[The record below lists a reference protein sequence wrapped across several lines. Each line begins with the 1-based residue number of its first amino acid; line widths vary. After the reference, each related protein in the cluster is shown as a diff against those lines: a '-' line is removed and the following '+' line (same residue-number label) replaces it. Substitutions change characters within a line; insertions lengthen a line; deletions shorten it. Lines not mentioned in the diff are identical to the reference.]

1 MRERIWL
8 RLKPKKALSLKGAVT
23 LTIALTAFIP
33 NALLS
38 VWVYRTVVEW
48 TEFLPL
54 MGWIIAV
61 GIFSVALAYLLTHL
75 LLRSMSELE
84 HDLSHMRIAELP
96 ITKLRLPPPEIAPP
110 REVLELRSQIN
121 QILGQLRDVSETRE
135 ALYATLAHD
144 LKTPLLAAVRA
155 VAYIEQEDS
164 LGKEARKAVLIQL
177 RDELA
182 RSYQLVENLLAVSRL
197 ETAPLSPENLS
208 GYTLAQNLKLRY
220 QDDAARYNIDIEI
233 DPRGPG
239 DFWVDRGLIERALG
253 NLIENAFR
261 YAKTRIVLRIG
272 TGWLEVEDDGPG
284 LPASVEQLSRPFKSQ
299 RLRGVRSGTAGLGMY
314 IALQVARAHGGD
326 LTNRRGSLGGAC
338 LKLALPRSQPF
349 ADGLSASPREI
360 K

>member
-1 MRERIWL
+1 MRERTWL
-8 RLKPKKALSLKGAVT
+8 RLKPKGELSLKGALT
-23 LTIALTAFIP
+23 LAIALIAFIP

-38 VWVYRTVVEW
+38 VWVYQTVAEW
-48 TEFLPL
+48 SRFLPL
-54 MGWIIAV
+54 AIWIFTV
-61 GIFSVALAYLLTHL
+61 GIFSVALAYFITNL
-75 LLRSMSELE
+75 LLRSVNELE
-84 HDLSHMRIAELP
+84 HDLSRVRIAEIPL
-96 ITKLRLPPPEIAPP
+96 TKLRLPPPEIPPP
-110 REVLELRSQIN
+110 REISELRDKIN
-121 QILGQLRDVSETRE
+121 QILSQLRDVSETRE

-155 VAYIEQEDS
+155 VAYIEQEDN
-164 LGKEARKAVLIQL
+164 LGKESRKAVLLQL

-197 ETAPLSPENLS
+197 ETSPLSPENLS
-208 GYTLAQNLKLRY
+208 GYTLVQRLKLRY
-220 QDDAARYNIDIEI
+220 QEDAAHYNITIEV
-233 DPRGPG
+233 DSRGQG
-239 DFWVDRGLIERALG
+239 DFWVDQGLLERALG

-284 LPASVEQLSRPFKSQ
+284 LAASVEQLSRPFKSQ

-314 IALQVARAHGGD
+314 IALQVARAHGGN

-338 LKLALPRSQPF
+338 LKLTLPRAQPF
-349 ADGLSASPREI
+349 ADGPVLPVKEL